1 MKFLNSPISSNTD
14 EIFNNLCLLKTLTVC
29 WYFMKRIYIIEDEK
43 DISNLY
49 KLLFEREGIEVERI
63 VSSGKVALEEI
74 ESIKEELHD
83 IVFLI
88 DNRIPEKSGL
98 DVALR
103 LIEISPVLKNQI
115 IIASADDTITKDQ
128 IKELGIPHFLRKPFS
143 LEELL
148 NTIDT
153 IEKSENDSDVMA

>member
-1 MKFLNSPISSNTD
+1 
-14 EIFNNLCLLKTLTVC
+14 
-29 WYFMKRIYIIEDEK
+29 MKRIYIIEDEK

-49 KLLFEREGIEVERI
+49 KLLFEREGIEVESI

-74 ESIKEELHD
+74 ELIKEELHD

-103 LIEISPVLKNQI
+103 LIEISPLLKNQI

-128 IKELGIPHFLRKPFS
+128 VRDLGILHFLRKPFS
-143 LEELL
+143 LEDLL

-153 IEKSENDSDVMA
+153 IEKSDENLDVVT

>member
-1 MKFLNSPISSNTD
+1 
-14 EIFNNLCLLKTLTVC
+14 
-29 WYFMKRIYIIEDEK
+29 MKRIYIIEDEK

-49 KLLFEREGIEVERI
+49 KLLFEREGIEIERI

-103 LIEISPVLKNQI
+103 LIEISPLLKNQI

-128 IKELGIPHFLRKPFS
+128 VKDLGIPHFLRKPFS

-153 IEKSENDSDVMA
+153 IEKSDENLDVVT